1 MRGVVALCACVLFGG
16 PLPGF
21 AQELSV
27 DDLVAMALQQS
38 PALGAAR
45 TRVEAA
51 EGRVREAGLRPNP
64 MVGTSRQEML
74 NGPGNQTMV
83 EVQWPLDLFRRP
95 ARERSARQ
103 EVEAVA
109 LTVADRER
117 LLSAAVREQAGQVLE
132 ARQSLGI
139 LREIAG
145 LNRQLRDLIDAR
157 VREGAQ
163 PRLDLDILEVEVQ
176 RSEADVALQEARVDT
191 AQVELRVLVGLEP
204 RATVTVAG
212 TLESAVGSIAAPD
225 ARVDAD
231 VLGQRADLRESIARV
246 ALAEAR
252 LDEVRQESRVDA
264 SVFGAYGRAMNGFP
278 LNGLRADGTIAPIRE
293 VFHDLRLGVQLV
305 VPLRDRN
312 QGAIAEAR
320 AERRGAE
327 LEAEAV
333 RLDAGAELEA
343 ARARRQAAQ
352 RAVALYDGGARDQ
365 ARRNV
370 EVLREAYELG
380 RNTLLDVLA
389 EQRRLLDVEMAYT
402 QALAEAY
409 QADTA
414 LRRARGDVR

>member
-1 MRGVVALCACVLFGG
+1 
-16 PLPGF
+16 
-21 AQELSV
+21 
-27 DDLVAMALQQS
+27 
-38 PALGAAR
+38 
-45 TRVEAA
+45 
-51 EGRVREAGLRPNP
+51 